1 MATIGHDDIW
11 GRFKRTLARG
21 RLASTYLFVGPE
33 GIGKRTF
40 AVDLAH
46 GLLCQSPA
54 QAQSLAPCGTCES
67 CTLFT
72 AGSHPDLLSI
82 AKPPGKSSLPIELFL
97 GRAEHRNREGLCHD
111 IALKPFLAGRRIA
124 IIDDADD
131 LGVESANALLKTLE
145 EPPPRSVLI
154 LIGTSLSKQLP
165 TIRSRSQVVRFTPL
179 ATHEV
184 AQVLRERQLL
194 DVGEPLAEGDS
205 ADARAALSAGRVSL
219 ALAAGDASLVEFRRE
234 LISVLGSPAP
244 DPLRLAEAVLDQAQA
259 GGAEPALRRQRLRTI
274 FGYAIDH
281 YRDQMRSAAQA
292 SAAPS
297 RVDNRILHR
306 LDHCLEM
313 AAALDRNANQ
323 ATLVQTWL
331 VGLTQ

>member
-11 GRFKRTLARG
+11 LRFKRTLSLG

-40 AVDLAH
+40 ALDLARA
-46 GLLCQSPA
+46 LLCQSPTMSEHSA
-54 QAQSLAPCGTCES
+54 CHACES
-67 CTLFT
+67 CTLLA
-72 AGSHPDLLSI
+72 AGGHPDLLQI

-131 LGVESANALLKTLE
+131 LGIESANCLLKTLE

-165 TIRSRSQVVRFTPL
+165 TIRSRSQVVRFSPL
-179 ATHEV
+179 ADQQVAEVLRCSNLLEEGQDADHLAAQSDGRV
-184 AQVLRERQLL
+184 AQ
-194 DVGEPLAEGDS
+194 
-205 ADARAALSAGRVSL
+205 
-219 ALAAGDASLVEFRRE
+219 ALAANDSELAAFRQELVG
-234 LISVLGSPAP
+234 VLSSPAP
-244 DPLRLAEAVLDQAQA
+244 DPLRLAESVLEQAQA

-281 YRDQMRSAAQA
+281 YRDQMRLAVESEPTSAG
-292 SAAPS
+292 
-297 RVDNRILHR
+297 VDPRILSR

-313 AAALDRNANQ
+313 ATALDRNANQ

-331 VGLTQ
+331 IGLTRA